1 MGNIIDS
8 HETKPVEQTS
18 TVACPSPSSST
29 ESLDLKHSAE
39 SIIID
44 LDAPEYREYLSHKK
58 LSRSEGNLNEFS
70 YLEWMKTNNKGG
82 SQTNLLNVSYHENNH
97 LKVGRRRSAPVT
109 GNEINETKKNSDE
122 YENRAKGSKE
132 RIQKIQKKYNLKER
146 DYNKRTYVWSK
157 EDEEKIKRE
166 REEAKTLRKQIR
178 KKYNLPNPSIR
189 ITTAAQ
195 G

>member
-18 TVACPSPSSST
+18 TVAYPSPSSST

-44 LDAPEYREYLSHKK
+44 LDAPEYREYLCHKK

-82 SQTNLLNVSYHENNH
+82 SQTNLLNVRWVFGTQS
-97 LKVGRRRSAPVT
+97 
-109 GNEINETKKNSDE
+109 
-122 YENRAKGSKE
+122 
-132 RIQKIQKKYNLKER
+132 
-146 DYNKRTYVWSK
+146 
-157 EDEEKIKRE
+157 
-166 REEAKTLRKQIR
+166 
-178 KKYNLPNPSIR
+178 
-189 ITTAAQ
+189 
-195 G
+195 